1 MINYKRNHILFFL
14 SLFLLLA
21 WGCSSSRHVPQ
32 GSLLLDSVEIK
43 INNSTKTL
51 DEEEMTAY
59 LRQLPN
65 HKMLW
70 STKFRLGI
78 YNMSGS
84 YTTKWWNRWIR
95 KLGEPPVIYD
105 STLTRA
111 GRDQLLKAMNNKGFL
126 EASVTTD
133 TIINAKDRK
142 MKVKYSLNPGLPH
155 VINSISYSFPDTLL
169 RNLIM
174 RDSAKFIVR
183 KGDNLDRSLLESQRE
198 WITRLMR
205 DHGYYSFA
213 KEYITFSAD
222 TTEGSRLVDLTM
234 TMNPVFSR
242 QSDLR
247 LPH

>member
-1 MINYKRNHILFFL
+1 MQQF
-14 SLFLLLA
+14 A
-21 WGCSSSRHVPQ
+21 PCPQ

-84 YTTKWWNRWIR
+84 DTTKWWNRWIR
-95 KLGEPPVIYD
+95 KLGEPCGHLRLHLDPSGKRPAAESNEQQGVSRSIRHYRHHHQRQD
-105 STLTRA
+105 S
-111 GRDQLLKAMNNKGFL
+111 
-126 EASVTTD
+126 
-133 TIINAKDRK
+133 K

-247 LPH
+247 LPHEKFTIGRVFS